1 MKQPW
6 YVPAAAAA
14 LLGAS
19 AAYGPSTA
27 PTVGGTGGVSP
38 APGVS
43 RQDRAW
49 LQHVHEADLAEVEI
63 GEMAAKKGTGP
74 AVSAA
79 GTMLVTDHDRF
90 DIAVVRT
97 ARSLGVDLPTAATP
111 KDAATRDRL
120 ADETGSTFDHDFTA
134 MMIIDHEKIIND
146 TRAEIGQGSSPQ
158 VTGLARQALP
168 MLTKHRIT
176 LQKAALAG

>member
-27 PTVGGTGGVSP
+27 PTAGGTGGVAP
-38 APGVS
+38 ALGIS

-49 LQHVHEADLAEVEI
+49 LQHLHEADLAEVEA
-63 GEMAAKKGTGP
+63 GEMAAKKGASP
-74 AVSAA
+74 MVRAA
-79 GTMLVTDHDRF
+79 GTMLATDHDRF
-90 DIAVVRT
+90 DTAVVRT
-97 ARSLGVDLPTAATP
+97 ARNLGVDLPGAAAP
-111 KDAATRDRL
+111 EDAAARDRL
-120 ADETGSTFDHDFTA
+120 ADEIGSTFDHDFTA
-134 MMIIDHEKIIND
+134 TMIINHEKIID
-146 TRAEIGQGSSPQ
+146 ATQTEIRQGSSPW

-168 MLTKHRIT
+168 MLRKHRT
-176 LQKAALAG
+176 TVQKAALAG